1 MSLWKIAW
9 RSIQQRGLASLLTAV
24 SMALGVSLVV
34 MVLVV
39 HHLIDQS
46 FRRSAQGFD
55 LLVGAKGGRLELVLS
70 TVYHLGR
77 PPGTIPYSY
86 YRELNEGRFAGDVE
100 VAIPICLGDNYLGFP
115 LVGTLPERFTK
126 LQYLEGQ
133 SYRFAAGRNFEPEH
147 DDEAVIGA
155 QVAEKTDLALDK
167 SFRPTHGLTERGAD
181 AHQHGA
187 LKVVGVLARTGTP
200 VDRAIYMNLD
210 AFYHMEGHLK
220 PVEGST
226 PATAADAHADHPP
239 IPDEAKQV
247 TAVLLCVKPQAVMSL
262 AARIDR
268 EPTAQA
274 VKPGQEISALLE
286 GLLGNVQIVLLLLAV
301 MVVIVAGIGMLV
313 SMYNSMS
320 ERRHEIAIMRALGAR
335 RRTVML
341 VVLLESILLSL
352 AGGALGA
359 ALGHGVIGLLAPLI
373 AGQTGLPIE
382 PWQFQANELILL
394 PALVLLAAAI
404 GYLPALVAY
413 RTDVAKSLAGA

>member
-1 MSLWKIAW
+1 
-9 RSIQQRGLASLLTAV
+9 
-24 SMALGVSLVV
+24 
-34 MVLVV
+34 
-39 HHLIDQS
+39 
-46 FRRSAQGFD
+46 
-55 LLVGAKGGRLELVLS
+55 
-70 TVYHLGR
+70 
-77 PPGTIPYSY
+77 
-86 YRELNEGRFAGDVE
+86 LNEGRFAGDVE

-115 LVGTLPERFTK
+115 VVGTVPERFTK

-133 SYRFAAGRNFEPEH
+133 SYRFAAGRNFDPEH

-155 QVAEKTDLALDK
+155 AVAEKTDLALDK

-181 AHQHGA
+181 AHQHEA
-187 LKVVGVLARTGTP
+187 MKVVGVLARTGTP
-200 VDRAIYMNLD
+200 VDRAIFINLD
-210 AFYHMEGHLK
+210 AFYHMEGH
-220 PVEGST
+220 
-226 PATAADAHADHPP
+226 
-239 IPDEAKQV
+239 EAKQV

-262 AARIDR
+262 AAKIDR

-274 VKPGQEISALLE
+274 VKPGQEISTLLE
-286 GLLGNVQIVLLLLAV
+286 GLLGNIQIVLLLLAV

-313 SMYNSMS
+313 SIYNSMS
-320 ERRHEIAIMRALGAR
+320 DRRHEIAIMRALGAR

-352 AGGALGA
+352 AGGVLGA
-359 ALGHGVIGLLAPLI
+359 ALGHGVIGLSAPLI

-413 RTDVAKSLAGA
+413 RTDVAKSLARN

>member
-24 SMALGVSLVV
+24 SMALGISLVV

-39 HHLIDQS
+39 HHVIDQS

-77 PPGTIPYSY
+77 PPGTIPLSY
-86 YRELNEGRFAGDVE
+86 YQELSEGRMAGGVE

-115 LVGTLPERFTK
+115 LVGTVPERFTK

-133 SYRFAAGRNFEPEH
+133 NYRFAVGRNFDPEH

-155 QVAEKTDLALDK
+155 AVAEKTDLALDK
-167 SFRPTHGLTERGAD
+167 TFRPTHGLTERGAD

-200 VDRAIYMNLD
+200 VDRAIFINLD
-210 AFYHMEGHLK
+210 AFYHMEGHESQRL
-220 PVEGST
+220 
-226 PATAADAHADHPP
+226 
-239 IPDEAKQV
+239 

-268 EPTAQA
+268 EPIAQA
-274 VKPGQEISALLE
+274 VKPGQEISSLLE
-286 GLLGNVQIVLLLLAV
+286 GLLGNIQIILLLLAV

-313 SMYNSMS
+313 SIYNSMS
-320 ERRHEIAIMRALGAR
+320 ERRHDIAIMRALGAR

-359 ALGHGVIGLLAPLI
+359 ALGHGVIGVLSPLI

-413 RTDVAKSLAGA
+413 RTDVAKSLAQT